1 MEPHLEFNTLN
12 SGFNFKLED
21 WDHFSSMIVK
31 DSMNLERDTEKC
43 REKLKVGELTPS
55 LVALI
60 TDCLGK
66 STEKVRVYGQ
76 SKRLWTDALKSKLK
90 KLRKVKQQS
99 KRYPSTETQAEANKC
114 GQEFVTAMSKR
125 KRKCWNNFLGSRNSG
140 NIWGVRSFVK
150 EVHPHTVVSQLT
162 KKDGITTKELSEIV
176 DCFFFFSIVV
186 PSSFK

>member
-12 SGFNFKLED
+12 GGFNFKLED
-21 WDHFSSMIVK
+21 WDHFSSIIVK
-31 DSMNLERDTEKC
+31 DSINLERDTEKC
-43 REKLKVGELTPS
+43 REKLKVDELTPS

-140 NIWGVRSFVK
+140 NI
-150 EVHPHTVVSQLT
+150 
-162 KKDGITTKELSEIV
+162 
-176 DCFFFFSIVV
+176 
-186 PSSFK
+186 